1 MTATVTEKMP
11 FAKYLE
17 LPGESS
23 SSLREMIKSPL
34 QYKHW
39 RDHGREDSDTL
50 RIGRAAHTATLE
62 MQQFLREY
70 VLYDG
75 RRAGGEWEKFKLAN
89 EGKTI
94 LKPEQYE
101 LALACREAI
110 HAHKVAAPLFAG
122 KGRNEL
128 TIQWEMGE
136 HKLRSRIDR
145 ITSDGVLVDLKTSR
159 DVTPRAF
166 PHSAARFGYFTQL
179 AFYQDACRAAGL
191 GELPVKLVVVGS
203 SAPHD
208 VVVYD
213 IEYDELERG
222 RLEYEFALSRLAE
235 CRAKDEWPGVA
246 PNESVKLRLPDWAV
260 AEEDEEAITFGGEA
274 IL

>member
-1 MTATVTEKMP
+1 MMVKVTPRMP
-11 FAKYLE
+11 FAEYLA

-39 RDHGREDSDTL
+39 REKGREDTDTL
-50 RIGRAAHTATLE
+50 RVGRAAHTAILE

-70 VLYDG
+70 ALYEG
-75 RRAGGEWEKFKLAN
+75 RRAGGEWEKFKEAN
-89 EGKTI
+89 ADKTI
-94 LKPEQYE
+94 LKTEQYE
-101 LALACREAI
+101 LALACRDAVMS
-110 HAHKVAAPLFAG
+110 HAVAGPLFVG
-122 KGRNEL
+122 KGANEV
-128 TIQWEMGE
+128 TIEWELGE

-145 ITSDGVLVDLKTSR
+145 LIPSTAIIDLKTSR

-166 PHSAARFGYFTQL
+166 PHSAARFGYFAQL
-179 AFYQDACRAAGL
+179 ALYQDAAKAAGY
-191 GELPVKLVVVGS
+191 GELPVKLVAVQS

-222 RLEYEFALSRLAE
+222 RVEYEGALCRLAE
-235 CRAKDEWPGVA
+235 CKQKNEWPGVM
-246 PNESVKLRLPDWAV
+246 PTESVRLRLPDWAV
-260 AEEDEEAITFGGEA
+260 ADEDDEPITFGGEVIA
-274 IL
+274 